1 VGTCLIIPVAP
12 DEPEEDVALT
22 VNSFRRFV
30 PNATVLFGVD
40 EDYDNTWL
48 NKYGS
53 VIRVKGFGVGK
64 ALNAAA
70 IEALKDNCEFIVKAD
85 SHNYFESFE
94 YPLWLEVA
102 YHCTWDGKTCF
113 GASTAEWPTMGW
125 LFTWGN
131 YPVLPMTTEPVYA
144 YPSTIPEMMYRE
156 FGCVYCSPYWGP
168 EAYDFTLTACRR
180 YGWCV
185 RQAKWKVRHKSKA
198 SFPEKRVN
206 RKLPTE
212 PWMSEVAGNPYF
224 TSMDIAWQIYIARHV
239 RDPSKHPKY
248 NQRLF
253 EIARKH
259 FSNVMNYVPGYS
271 VEFIYENW
279 LPNQAEDWCVKV

>member
-1 VGTCLIIPVAP
+1 VSTCLIIPVAP
-12 DEPEEDVALT
+12 DELEEDVALT
-22 VNSFRRFV
+22 VNSFKRLV

-40 EDYDNTWL
+40 EDYGNTWL

-53 VIRVKGFGVGK
+53 VIRVSGFGVGK

-70 IEALKDNCEFIVKAD
+70 IEALKDNCDFIVKAD
-85 SHNYFESFE
+85 SHNYFESLE

-102 YHCTWDGKTCF
+102 YHCTWDGNTCY
-113 GASTAEWPTMGW
+113 GASTAEWPTMDW

-131 YPVLPMTTEPVYA
+131 YPILPMTCEPVLSF
-144 YPSTIPEMMYRE
+144 PSTIAQSMIRDQ
-156 FGCVYCSPYWGP
+156 GCVFCPPYWGS
-168 EAYDFTLTACRR
+168 ELYDFTLTACRR

-185 RQAKWKVRHKSKA
+185 RQARWKVRHKHKPTWPTSRLNRQ
-198 SFPEKRVN
+198 FPW
-206 RKLPTE
+206 E
-212 PWMSEVAGNPYF
+212 PWMSELTGNPYF

-253 EIARKH
+253 EIARKY

-271 VEFIYENW
+271 VEFIYDK
-279 LPNQAEDWCVKV
+279 LGIPIKQRIGA